1 MRRDGADRPAGAGL
15 ANALD
20 VCSMGLRFKKFVGT
34 LLLLLFVAAYAFAM
48 MMVAAAVLPHG
59 SKALELG
66 FYAVAGFLWVLP
78 AGLLISW
85 MHRQPD
91 RPADGAIGQ
100 PKQPATTD

>member
-1 MRRDGADRPAGAGL
+1 MRRDGADRPAGAGQ
-15 ANALD
+15 ANKLD
-20 VCSMGLRFKKFVGT
+20 VCSMSPRFKKFVGT
-34 LLLLLFVAAYAFAM
+34 LLLLLFVAAYAFTM

-85 MHRQPD
+85 MHRQP
-91 RPADGAIGQ
+91 PTSANGAIGQ
-100 PKQPATTD
+100 SKQPATTD